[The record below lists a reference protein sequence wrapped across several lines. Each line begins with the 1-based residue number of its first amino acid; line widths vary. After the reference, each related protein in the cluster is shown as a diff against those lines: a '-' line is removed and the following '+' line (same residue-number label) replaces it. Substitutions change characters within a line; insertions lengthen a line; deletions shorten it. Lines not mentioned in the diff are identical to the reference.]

1 MGVLVVTPLTH
12 DLKEAA
18 AFESIL
24 RLPEVK
30 SRTGLPRSTI
40 YLRISQGTFPSPI
53 SLGARSVGWI
63 ASEVEKWIADRITQS
78 RQTDQGKQVIRGQRV
93 SSAMQP

>member
-1 MGVLVVTPLTH
+1 MTIPQ
-12 DLKEAA
+12 
-18 AFESIL
+18 SIL

-40 YLRISQGTFPSPI
+40 YLRISQGTFPLPI

-63 ASEVEKWIADRITQS
+63 ASEIEEWISHRITQS
-78 RQTDQGKQVIRGQRV
+78 RQTDQGQQETGRV
-93 SSAMQP
+93 SV

>member
-1 MGVLVVTPLTH
+1 MTIPQ
-12 DLKEAA
+12 
-18 AFESIL
+18 SIL

-40 YLRISQGTFPSPI
+40 YLRISQGTFPFPI

-63 ASEVEKWIADRITQS
+63 ASEIEEWISHRITQS
-78 RQTDQGKQVIRGQRV
+78 RQTDQGQQETGRV
-93 SSAMQP
+93 SV